1 MKGLRMS
8 RDQTYG
14 GLILLISLI
23 VAIVY
28 VAAFFAPWVST
39 ILPAWP
45 AVLREWAIAIPVF
58 LFVLAALLICMW
70 IGWTMLTTPPPA
82 PFETEVT
89 PPPTSEAK
97 EEGK

>member
-1 MKGLRMS
+1 MS